1 MLLFGKIILWT
12 FLDAYLHT
20 NSTISVMESL
30 IPLLWQREFLE
41 FLLQFYHPYI
51 MLLQQ
56 FPRLGK
62 VKDEVYNGTE
72 YQTVAW
78 FIREGYCI
86 LGSSDSLKARII
98 HHHQLISTGCPLGA
112 EHHTRLF
119 VSMHVLI
126 GLMESEEYGILS
138 FRDTAVSASQRR
150 PRIVKFCVQ
159 MPETENTSWL

>member
-1 MLLFGKIILWT
+1 MLLFGKVILWT
-12 FLDAYLHT
+12 FLDGFLHT
-20 NSTISVMESL
+20 FYDICNSIFNSL
-30 IPLLWQREFLE
+30 VITEFLE

-56 FPRLGK
+56 FPRLRK
-62 VKDEVYNGTE
+62 VKAEVYNGTA

-78 FIREGYCI
+78 FIREGYYI

-126 GLMESEEYGILS
+126 RLMESEGYGILS
-138 FRDTAVSASQRR
+138 FRNALLSVQVSEDPGLSSS
-150 PRIVKFCVQ
+150 VYKC
-159 MPETENTSWL
+159 L